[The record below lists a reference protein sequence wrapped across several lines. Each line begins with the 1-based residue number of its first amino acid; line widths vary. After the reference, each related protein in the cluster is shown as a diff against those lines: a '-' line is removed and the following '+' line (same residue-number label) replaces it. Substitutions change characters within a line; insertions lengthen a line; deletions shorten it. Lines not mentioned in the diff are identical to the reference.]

1 LQLFGDRAIATVTG
15 GEAMKISKM
24 YAALFVSLILLGSSC
39 APISYAPANTAD
51 DRIAWRD
58 YNC

>member
-1 LQLFGDRAIATVTG
+1 
-15 GEAMKISKM
+15 MMISKM
-24 YAALFVSLILLGSSC
+24 YAALLVSLVLLGSSC
-39 APISYAPANTAD
+39 APISYAPDNTAD